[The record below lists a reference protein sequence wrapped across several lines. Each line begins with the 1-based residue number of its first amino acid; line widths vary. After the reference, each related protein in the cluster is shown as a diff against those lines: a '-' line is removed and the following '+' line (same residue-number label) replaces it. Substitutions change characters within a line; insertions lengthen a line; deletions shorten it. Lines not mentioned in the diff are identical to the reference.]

1 MQRIRLIWV
10 ILWLFSATVSRA
22 GGIDYVHITTQAQ
35 WDSVMTLSKQQERPV
50 FLVGHTSWCGY
61 CKQFFSSVSADSN
74 VAVYYNTNYLNIAVD
89 VEQEFGRSIAAR
101 YGIRGYP
108 TLLFLDSAG
117 TQLNRVNGYVD
128 PAVLLS
134 YGRRSLRKFTQQSAG
149 GGG

>member
-1 MQRIRLIWV
+1 M

-61 CKQFFSSVSADSN
+61 CKQFFSNVSTDSN
-74 VAVYYNTNYLNIAVD
+74 VAVYYNTNYLNITVD
-89 VEQEFGRSIAAR
+89 VEQEFGRSIATR

-149 GGG
+149 SGG